1 MLRDNIKRFEAKGCV
16 VLGVSMDPPDSH
28 KKFCTEQK
36 LPFDLLADTNK
47 SVHKAFGFE
56 KMVRATFLIDKKGTL
71 VYANR
76 SFQLKDEVWQD
87 LFKAVEALPD

>member
-16 VLGVSMDPPDSH
+16 VLGVSMDPPESH

-56 KMVRATFLIDKKGTL
+56 KMVRATPSCQSGVKSAL
-71 VYANR
+71 R
-76 SFQLKDEVWQD
+76 
-87 LFKAVEALPD
+87 AVERNSRARVVYFRE